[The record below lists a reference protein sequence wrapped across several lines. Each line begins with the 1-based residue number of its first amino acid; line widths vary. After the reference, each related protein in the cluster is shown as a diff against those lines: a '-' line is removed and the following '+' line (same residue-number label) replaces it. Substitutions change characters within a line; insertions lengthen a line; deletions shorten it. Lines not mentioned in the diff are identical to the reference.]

1 MDINEFLEIL
11 ERKGFNI
18 DYETLFEQNLGGEI
32 DFADILKRIDKYEVA
47 RIQTEKSRLNLKAVE
62 NEKEIDDERIAA
74 FNMKEAEILREFKTV
89 IDVIEKETVLAVSV
103 DYENSRKEIERYLDP
118 KVLEVYDIITGVN
131 NSNKEEELSQIKKR
145 QEEIVQEIKRLNA
158 SNEENRRDKFIAL
171 INEDKDLNNKKEAL
185 DKQIEDEKRIGKEA
199 KLPKT
204 LIKYDSNFFKS
215 FMEFSNNIYRLPI
228 DDDIKKS
235 IMKSLQRVL
244 SNYSS
249 LYSKEYETIKQMDPL
264 VTRALTGQR
273 KVLFDD
279 NEKQERAILEELK
292 KYGITRGKAVY
303 AEEYTR
309 DELIDKLRELNP
321 GVEINYVDNHIE
333 ASIDRKKLKLPDM
346 FYLDNLEIT
355 NKFNTFSGIYVSVEV
370 RPPKIAENAPQ
381 DEVIAA
387 MAAATADMA
396 TILAAATPE
405 SPVPVS
411 PASPADTPN
420 EPEPRT
426 NAPENPNRHHVT
438 AVEKMDEVFGNR
450 RSTMSVIYL
459 IAAIVG
465 LTPLASISFLGA
477 AGIGVVIALFR
488 YTNGGDAMMSKIEG
502 KIGKLIRKIKGNIR
516 ENGGPSTPEEQEIMQ
531 LNENNPTHQNTGNPR
546 SL

>member
-1 MDINEFLEIL
+1 MGINEFLEIL

-32 DFADILKRIDKYEVA
+32 DFTDILKRIDKYEAA
-47 RIQTEKSRLNLKAVE
+47 RIQTEKSRLNLQEVAIE
-62 NEKEIDDERIAA
+62 RGIEDGRIAA
-74 FNMKEAEILREFKTV
+74 FNMKEAEIIREFKNV
-89 IDVIEKETVLAVSV
+89 IDAIEKETVLAVSV
-103 DYENSRKEIERYLDP
+103 EYENSRKEIERYLDP
-118 KVLEVYDIITGVN
+118 KVLEVYDIITGTI

-145 QEEIVQEIKRLNA
+145 QEEIAQEIKRLNA
-158 SNEENRRDKFIAL
+158 SDEENRRDKFIAL
-171 INEDKDLNNKKEAL
+171 INEDKDLINKKNAL
-185 DKQIEDEKRIGKEA
+185 VKQIEDEKRIGKEA

-215 FMEFSNNIYRLPI
+215 FMEFFYNVYKLPI
-228 DDDIKKS
+228 DKDTKNS

-249 LYSKEYETIKQMDPL
+249 IYSKEYETIKQMDPL
-264 VTRALTGQR
+264 AKRALTGQR

-292 KYGITRGKAVY
+292 KYGITRGKAAY

-321 GVEINYVDNHIE
+321 GVEINYVDDHIE
-333 ASIDRKKLKLPDM
+333 ASIDRKELKLPDM

-355 NKFNTFSGIYVSVEV
+355 NKFNTESGNYINIEV
-370 RPPKIAENAPQ
+370 RPQKIAENALQ
-381 DEVIAA
+381 GEVIAA

-396 TILAAATPE
+396 TISAAATPE

-420 EPEPRT
+420 EPEQRT

-450 RSTMSVIYL
+450 RSTMSVIYF

-516 ENGGPSTPEEQEIMQ
+516 ENGGPSSPEEQEIMQ
-531 LNENNPTHQNTGNPR
+531 IDENNPTRQNTGNPR